1 MAEYIPKSAL
11 VAEIEK
17 RISEY
22 KNCGIDNTAINAKII
37 ALENLLIYINT
48 LETKE
53 VSLEEEL
60 PVSKSLTEEGVLTFK
75 DGSQAIIKKIG

>member
-1 MAEYIPKSAL
+1 MTEYIPKSVVL
-11 VAEIEK
+11 AEIEK

-37 ALENLLIYINT
+37 ALESLIIYINT

-53 VSLEEEL
+53 VNDVDV
-60 PVSKSLTEEGVLTFK
+60 PVSHGLTEEGVLTFK